1 MGSELVIPIKVQTPS
16 FTRINRI
23 IAVGNGQIVFEQTVT
38 TAMEDLVDF
47 EGQLTIP
54 VDEDM
59 HLTIL
64 AFAEEPL
71 TLIRP
76 GAPVFSMTNP
86 IYIDHQG
93 DGFTPPGIRSVIP
106 LPPPFSSPLVR

>member
-1 MGSELVIPIKVQTPS
+1 MVKSYL
-16 FTRINRI
+16 TRPLR
-23 IAVGNGQIVFEQTVT
+23 QPWKT
-38 TAMEDLVDF
+38 LVDF
-47 EGQLTIP
+47 EGNVTIP

-59 HLTIL
+59 HLTII

-93 DGFTPPGIRSVIP
+93 DGLLRQAFGLLSRSRLHFCRP
-106 LPPPFSSPLVR
+106 